1 VRSVVVKTAG
11 EAIERAHEVG
21 FPMAVKIVSPDIL
34 HRSDV
39 GGVRLGIN
47 SCPELKNAI
56 SQISANVIAAAPKA
70 RIDGFELQEQFQGD
84 AEAMIG
90 FVAAPPFGS
99 LVVVGTGGTMVEL
112 QADKAVRL
120 APIEMDEAKDMIATT
135 RLGMLLAGYRNL
147 MPKTD
152 MSKLADL
159 VVRTSILAADLGD
172 LVTACDLNPV
182 LVRKQSGEVRL
193 VDALM
198 QSGVTDKPECR
209 LPDDRA

>member
-1 VRSVVVKTAG
+1 VVKNAG
-11 EAIERAHEVG
+11 EAIERAPEVG
-21 FPMAVKIVSPDIL
+21 FPMVVKIASPDIL

-47 SCPELKNAI
+47 SRPELENAI
-56 SQISANVIAAAPKA
+56 SQIAANVTAAAPKA
-70 RIDGFELQEQFQGD
+70 QINGFELQEQFQGD

-112 QADKAVRL
+112 QADKALRF

-152 MSKLADL
+152 ISRLADL

-182 LVRKQSGEVRL
+182 LVCKQSGELRL

-198 QSGVTDKPECR
+198 QSGVTDKPESSR
-209 LPDDRA
+209 PDDRA